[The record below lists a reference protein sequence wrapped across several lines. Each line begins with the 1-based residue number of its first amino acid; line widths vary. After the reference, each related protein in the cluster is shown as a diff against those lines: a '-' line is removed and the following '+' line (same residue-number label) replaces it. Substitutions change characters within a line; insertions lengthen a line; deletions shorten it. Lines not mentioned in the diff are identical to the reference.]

1 MGEKIV
7 FLLKQLL
14 NGSQFPWKQK
24 WFDVSKTVMNYLT
37 EIVKVQ
43 PESQIPFPSNF
54 KDSWVSISSPQK
66 KQRLSFAQV
75 IYFLSKL
82 DQLP

>member
-1 MGEKIV
+1 MEFSFHENRSG
-7 FLLKQLL
+7 LMLARL
-14 NGSQFPWKQK
+14 
-24 WFDVSKTVMNYLT
+24 TNYLT

-43 PESQIPFPSNF
+43 SESQIPFPSNF